1 MTTSGSYIP
10 SGKTSVVKK
19 NDKDLQVQTEYSSR
33 PFPRI
38 KTTIFDKGQVVHK
51 VEKKL
56 DRPVNSI
63 EEQNRIEGIMK
74 HQHME
79 VLTVLRDSNVIESAA
94 TTSKIPT
101 QPQELSTQDRLAAIT
116 GVQWVFRIDRD
127 GNFASRSGSQMFQKA
142 YADIFKSLSDIM
154 DIFATLPGSED
165 FREKGVYEIER
176 NRLYYVSGGREFF
189 LVTISRPDRKIQ
201 YENSFRDIVCPPLS
215 F

>member
-1 MTTSGSYIP
+1 MTTSGNYIP
-10 SGKTSVVKK
+10 SGKTSLVKK
-19 NDKDLQVQTEYSSR
+19 NDKELQVQTEYSSR

-38 KTTIFDKGQVVHK
+38 KTTIFDQGRVVHK

-56 DRPVNSI
+56 SRPVDSV

-79 VLTVLRDSNVIESAA
+79 VVTVIRDSDLADTGA
-94 TTSKIPT
+94 TGKIVT
-101 QPQELSTQDRLAAIT
+101 QPEELSTQDRLASIS

-127 GNFASRSGSQMFQKA
+127 GNFSSQSGSQMFQKA
-142 YADIFKSLSDIM
+142 YAEIFKSLSDIM

-176 NRLYYVSGGREFF
+176 DRLYYVSGGNEFF
-189 LVTISRPDRKIQ
+189 LVTISRPDRKIR
-201 YENSFRDIVCPPLS
+201 YENSFREIVCPPLS